1 MGIYKNLKPED
12 VTLRSFQVH
21 KEFTFTNND
30 SGSGVYGI
38 RAISGSTYNFQIN
51 STESQSFGE
60 YNSLSASIGKEPYW
74 ATYYNKPFWN
84 MIYSKFYYDTNV
96 CDAKNVDIEHYNKSD
111 SQKDSFVSISGSD
124 FPDRLLRNQ
133 FQSRQLHGSASVITI
148 PKEFYGE
155 EIKPNSLTITDNS
168 TNITY
173 TLKDDGLGN
182 IYDNNY
188 SASYTTASES
198 YDPAS
203 GQPSG
208 SIIGNIMYGQGLIV
222 ITDTGS
228 YKDVGN
234 SSGAQNG
241 WSLTFKS
248 TQTIY
253 EREIQ
258 CLAEKG
264 EFLTSNN
271 ISLTPGYS
279 GSNEIYS
286 GLLSGSY
293 GTQHK
298 FLKPLWPASSSFKTI
313 TKTHQNGDT
322 YTTNAT
328 YEGTSS
334 FHDFASGS
342 EFSPYITTIGLYDS
356 NNELLAV
363 GKLAKPIKN
372 EKELDIN
379 FVLRFDV

>member
-12 VTLRSFQVH
+12 VALRSFQVH

-38 RAISGSTYNFQIN
+38 RAISGSTYNFQIS

-60 YNSLSASIGKEPYW
+60 YNSLSASIEKEPYW
-74 ATYYNKPFWN
+74 ATYYSKPFWN
-84 MIYSKFYYDTNV
+84 MIYSKFYYDTNI
-96 CDAKNVDIEHYNKSD
+96 CDSKDVDIEHYNKSD
-111 SQKDSFVSISGSD
+111 SQKDTFVSISGSD

-155 EIKPNSLTITDNS
+155 EIKPNSVTITDNS
-168 TNITY
+168 TDITY
-173 TLKDDGLGN
+173 TLKDDGVGN

-188 SASYTTASES
+188 SASFTTASES
-198 YDPAS
+198 YDPAT
-203 GQPSG
+203 GQTSG
-208 SIIGNIMYGQGLIV
+208 SIIGNVIYGQGLIV

-228 YKDVGN
+228 YKDVGLT
-234 SSGAQNG
+234 SGGDG

-264 EFLTSNN
+264 EFVTSNN
-271 ISLTPGYS
+271 ISLTPDYS
-279 GSNEIYS
+279 GSSEIYS

-298 FLKPLWPASSSFKTI
+298 WINPFWPASSSFKTI
-313 TKTHQNGDT
+313 TQTHQNGDT

-328 YEGTSS
+328 YKGTSS

-342 EFSPYITTIGLYDS
+342 EFSPYVTTIGLYDS
-356 NNELLAV
+356 NNELLAI

-372 EKELDIN
+372 EKELDLN